1 MSKVNTQVQA
11 NATDICPYCQKEV
24 DILSS
29 KIFKK
34 KPYHLQCYQKMV
46 EEVKGRNSKEKTIGE
61 SEAKLL
67 EYVRKLFALPTVPIK
82 IKKEIQ
88 DYVDRGMSY
97 ENIYLTLYYVY
108 DVLEYEFPSYF
119 MTPCLKIIDYKYDEA
134 MVFWQ
139 KKQQLQEKS
148 KEYDIE
154 HCVTMIQSKPRKVI
168 KQKENKQLQ
177 SVNLDEI
184 ATQIEKE
191 EKKNKQKEEKK
202 NKEMKELNHFRTEM
216 LNIEKEFNDKRLP
229 NEEDININT

>member
-34 KPYHLQCYQKMV
+34 KPYHLQCYQKIL
-46 EEVKGRNSKEKTIGE
+46 EEAKGTKSKEKTIGE
-61 SEAKLL
+61 GEVTLL
-67 EYVRKLFALPTVPIK
+67 EYVRKLFALPNVPIK

-88 DYVDRGMSY
+88 DYIDRGMSY

-108 DVLEYEFPSYF
+108 DILEYEFPSYF
-119 MTPCLKIIDYKYDEA
+119 TTPCLKIVDYKYDEA
-134 MVFWQ
+134 MAFWQ

-148 KEYDIE
+148 KEYDIK
-154 HCVTMIQSKPRKVI
+154 HCVTTVKRKPRNTT

-177 SVNLDEI
+177 SVNLEEI

-191 EKKNKQKEEKK
+191 EKKNKEKEEKK
-202 NKEMKELNHFRTEM
+202 NKEMQELNHFRTEM
-216 LNIEKEFNDKRLP
+216 LDIQKEFNNKRLP
-229 NEEDININT
+229 NEEDTNI